1 MRAMLRLA
9 MLALLMPPP
18 SHAADL
24 TLRFTGRFQP
34 GTCQLSVADADVG
47 TFEAPYFATN
57 AQSPAVSFVLSRSSC
72 ASDLRVLH
80 VRMAGTADASD
91 PRYFAIPS
99 SGGVRGLAV
108 WLYTPSQQ
116 TLAPNQAGFDW
127 VTSGTPAAGHLLY
140 ARLVRT
146 GAVSA
151 GILRTPVT
159 VQVTYN

>member
-1 MRAMLRLA
+1 MRVVLLLA
-9 MLALLMPPP
+9 MLVALLPLP
-18 SHAADL
+18 SQGADL

-34 GTCQLSVADADVG
+34 GTCQLSVADVDVG
-47 TFEAPYFATN
+47 TFEATYFAAN
-57 AQSPAVSFVLSRSSC
+57 PQSPAVSFTLNRSNC

-80 VRMAGTADASD
+80 VRMAGTADDSD
-91 PRYFAIPS
+91 PRYFAVPAD
-99 SGGVRGLAV
+99 GGVHGLAV

-127 VTSGTPAAGHLLY
+127 FTNGTPAAGHLLY

-146 GAVSA
+146 GMVSA
-151 GILRTPVT
+151 GTFRTPVT